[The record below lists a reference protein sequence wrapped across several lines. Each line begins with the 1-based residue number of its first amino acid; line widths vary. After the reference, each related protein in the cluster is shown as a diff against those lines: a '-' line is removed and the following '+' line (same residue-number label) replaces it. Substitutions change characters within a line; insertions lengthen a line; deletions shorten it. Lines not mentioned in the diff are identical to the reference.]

1 MARFPPSPSRRGLIG
16 GGASLALLSA
26 CAPKGPGAAA
36 DLKSLTLRVATFK
49 GGVQTFFAAA
59 GVADT
64 PYRLAYSEFASGNLI
79 TEAINGKAIDVGSM
93 SEIPPIFAARPDSL
107 LKVVAVLRGD
117 VNNQVTLVPKG
128 SAITRAADLK
138 GKRVGYVRAT
148 TAQYFLLR
156 LLQEQGLTFADI
168 TPIALTPQD
177 GLAAFGRGALDAW
190 VIYGIDST
198 LARVQFGARVLTT
211 ALGRLSG
218 NYVYAALNEA
228 VADPVRHAAIADY
241 LTRVKRAYAW
251 AEANP
256 EAWAG
261 IVAASTG
268 APASIYLSQRRERSG
283 PTALGPVDDAAMQS
297 MQAVADAF
305 AKAHVIPAAVDTRP
319 LWDRS
324 FASALV

>member
-1 MARFPPSPSRRGLIG
+1 MSAAFSPARRRLIG
-16 GGASLALLSA
+16 GGASLGLLAA
-26 CAPKGPGAAA
+26 CAPTGGGSS

-64 PYRLAYSEFASGNLI
+64 PYKLALSEFASGNLI

-107 LKVVAVLRGD
+107 LRVIAVLRGD

-128 SAITRAADLK
+128 STITKIADLK

-156 LLQEQGLTFADI
+156 LLQEQGLSFSDI
-168 TPIALTPQD
+168 DAIALTPQD
-177 GLAAFGRGALDAW
+177 GLAAFGRGELDAW

-198 LARVQFGARVLTT
+198 LGRVQYGARVLTT

-256 EAWAG
+256 AAWAA
-261 IVAASTG
+261 IVAASTR
-268 APASIYLSQRRERSG
+268 APASIYLSQRQERSG
-283 PTALGPVDDAAMQS
+283 PTLLGPVNDAAVQS
-297 MQAVADAF
+297 MQAIADTF
-305 AKAHVIPAAVDTRP
+305 AKAGVIPAAVDTKP

-324 FASALV
+324 FASALG